1 MNYRQ
6 AFNLIT
12 YVSQFLLA
20 LSLFVL
26 LSVNANAE
34 VSKNFVMKDLTGKV
48 HRLSDYQGRW
58 VLVNY
63 WATWCPSCLDEM
75 PDFIDLYDKNKAK
88 DLVVL
93 GVAVD
98 YKNEREVRH
107 FVDDMLVSYPIIL
120 GTPKIFAQFGS
131 PSVLPTTFIY
141 NPQGKLVKIKR
152 GQLSKKAV
160 ELIMLSPPNELPD
173 LLVP

>member
-12 YVSQFLLA
+12 YISQFLLA

-26 LSVNANAE
+26 LSVDANAE
-34 VSKNFVMKDLTGKV
+34 VSKNFVMKDLAGKV

-75 PDFIDLYDKNKAK
+75 PDFIELYDKNKAK

-120 GTPKIFAQFGS
+120 GMPKIFAQFGS